1 MKIPAWLPVLLGVLT
16 AVGPV
21 STDMYLPAFPA
32 MERSLHAAAGSA
44 QITLATWF
52 AGLAVG
58 QMMQGTLS
66 DRYGRR
72 VPLLLGTAVY
82 TLASAGCAL
91 APDMASLS
99 VFRAVAALGGSASMV
114 VPRAVVRD
122 LADGHEAA
130 RLMSRLMLVMG
141 AVPILAPTLGGV
153 VLGFA
158 GWRTIFWIATGYGVA
173 CLVLVAALLPD
184 TLPPD
189 RRVRLRPWALLQ
201 RFGAVLRDR
210 GFLSHTLMAGCAS
223 FALFAFLGGS
233 PPVFIERF
241 GETPTQFGLVFMGT
255 AGSFI
260 GASQANPFALRRF
273 GHHRVMRTASAVLL
287 LAAAGLLAD
296 AATGRG
302 GVSGIMLPVLLMFGA
317 MGFISPNAA
326 VGALSRHAAQAGA
339 ASALL
344 GTLQFTLGALS
355 GTLIGLLANG
365 TPVPMA
371 AMMLAGAAGVV
382 AADRWRPG
390 SEGSKQG

>member
-72 VPLLLGTAVY
+72 MPLLLGTAVY

-122 LADGHEAA
+122 LADGQEAA
-130 RLMSRLMLVMG
+130 RLMGRLMLVMG

-158 GWRTIFWIATGYGVA
+158 GWRTIFWIATAYGAA
-173 CLVLVAALLPD
+173 CLVLVGVLLPD
-184 TLPPD
+184 TLPLE
-189 RRVRLRPWALLQ
+189 RRVRLRPWALLR

-210 GFLSHTLMAGCAS
+210 GFLSHTLMASCAS
-223 FALFAFLGGS
+223 FSVFAFLGGS

-273 GHHRVMRTASAVLL
+273 GHHRVMRVASAVML
-287 LAAAGLLAD
+287 LAAAWLLAD

-302 GVSGIMLPVLLMFGA
+302 GVSGIMLPALLMFGA

-355 GTLIGLLANG
+355 GTLIGWLANG

-390 SEGSKQG
+390 SEAGKQG